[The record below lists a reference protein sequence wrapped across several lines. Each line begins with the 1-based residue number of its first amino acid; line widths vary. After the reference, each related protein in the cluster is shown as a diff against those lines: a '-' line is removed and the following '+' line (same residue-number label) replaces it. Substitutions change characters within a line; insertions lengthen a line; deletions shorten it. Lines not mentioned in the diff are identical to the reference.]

1 MGRVTFGPLSDRMR
15 KKLGGSLIFFGG
27 RPGRPTQKAAPSSET
42 EKSDDESKSSPGTSS
57 PVDRKP
63 S

>member
-1 MGRVTFGPLSDRMR
+1 MGRARIVPPSEEMSR
-15 KKLGGSLIFFGG
+15 KLGSSLIFFGG
-27 RPGRPTQKAAPSSET
+27 RPGRPTKKAAPSSET
-42 EKSDDESKSSPGTSS
+42 EKSADESKSSPGTTS

>member
-1 MGRVTFGPLSDRMR
+1 MSEEMR

-27 RPGRPTQKAAPSSET
+27 RPGRPTKKAAHSSET